1 MDQVIETDR
10 KDDLSGFINLNFI
23 SKNSLS
29 ECCAKNIP
37 GYNPERF
44 EPIAI
49 RFYLGKETTV
59 TVFAKDNENHN
70 TNQADAGKIPVKKFK
85 LTADFLTRLLP
96 YIDHCN
102 FTLTTGEYPIDEM
115 EVINK

>member
-1 MDQVIETDR
+1 MEDSKVR

-23 SKNSLS
+23 SKESLGD
-29 ECCAKNIP
+29 CCEKNIP
-37 GYNPERF
+37 GYNRERY

-49 RFYLGKETTV
+49 RFFLGKEITV

-70 TNQADAGKIPVKKFK
+70 SNPADAGKIPVKKFK
-85 LTADFLTRLLP
+85 LRADFLNRLMP
-96 YIDHCN
+96 YIDQCN

-115 EVINK
+115 EVTNK